1 MNQLNKIFNC
11 DCIEGMKK
19 LADNSVDMILSDLP
33 YNFTSAEF
41 DKNVID
47 LEKFWAEARRI
58 LKSCCSAVM
67 FASSKFSYK
76 LQASNFENY
85 RYKWIWVKNAPTF
98 FVHAKNAPLRLFE
111 EILIFS
117 DGVINHDTVTQKR
130 MKYFPQGL
138 TDGGR
143 FYKKNKGGQLYSNH
157 NGSLAHTYQ
166 AEFSNYPKDVLYFD
180 APYNC
185 HKLHPSQK
193 PVDLLEFLI
202 KTYTRQGET
211 VLDACIGS
219 GSTAV
224 AAINT
229 NRNFIG
235 FEIDEKYFAIAEKRI
250 ELAFADK
257 EQRLFDFTEE

>member
-1 MNQLNKIFNC
+1 MILNKIFNC

-33 YNFTSAEF
+33 YNSTSAEF

-47 LEKFWAEARRI
+47 LEKFWTEARRI
-58 LKSCCSAVM
+58 LKPCCSAVM

-98 FVHAKNAPLRLFE
+98 FVHAKN
-111 EILIFS
+111 
-117 DGVINHDTVTQKR
+117 TVTQKR

-138 TDGGR
+138 KNSGR
-143 FYKKNKGGQLYSNH
+143 FYKGNKAGKIYNNH
-157 NGSLAHTYQ
+157 NGSLTHTYQ

-180 APYNC
+180 VPFNC
-185 HKLHPSQK
+185 HRLHPSQK
-193 PVDLLEFLI
+193 PVGLLEFLI

-224 AAINT
+224 AAMNT

-250 ELAFADK
+250 EIAFADK
-257 EQRLFDFTEE
+257 ERRLLDFTEE